1 MLNMSLRRISPRL
14 MARCNGNNSG
24 TAVALSSRST
34 KTPCVPHVSRR
45 AFSTP
50 YKADSKSTAEEME
63 AALEKA
69 NESMKAYYSYP
80 PEKIIAAK
88 KLRFKQR
95 LSDRQFYLQL
105 GLSVSLVCTFLITP
119 FLGRKIAYDEEFKE
133 KYVPSWYDFTVE
145 KPKNAWTKEE
155 LQREIT
161 MLQTRLHERAIA
173 GEFTPE
179 KLEEMRRTIHKKPE
193 KEEFAHFA
201 KMHPGV
207 DDDEELED

>member
-1 MLNMSLRRISPRL
+1 MGRVASGGVGFGNWQCTISVYLQKRKKSLQALVFTPDMLNMSLRRISPRL

-105 GLSVSLVCTFLITP
+105 GLSESS
-119 FLGRKIAYDEEFKE
+119 R
-133 KYVPSWYDFTVE
+133 
-145 KPKNAWTKEE
+145 
-155 LQREIT
+155 
-161 MLQTRLHERAIA
+161 
-173 GEFTPE
+173 
-179 KLEEMRRTIHKKPE
+179 
-193 KEEFAHFA
+193 
-201 KMHPGV
+201 
-207 DDDEELED
+207 